1 MKLTQPVPAG
11 GAIQT
16 KLRFVVGRWL
26 TCDATTL
33 HINWFPNWWSDIIP
47 TRKTQGRTVTRVNG
61 SLQGANRPRNTSAMC
76 CIMAWWNEKTP
87 RVCHWVI
94 RINANENIGAGLCLS
109 QGWLYLLQLHV
120 FTIVSLHKTIT
131 RGIICIFKGGAG
143 SQLL

>member
-47 TRKTQGRTVTRVNG
+47 IRHEGDKQQHVNL
-61 SLQGANRPRNTSAMC
+61 LQGADRPRNTSAMC
-76 CIMAWWNEKTP
+76 FIVATQSEKNKQEYTT
-87 RVCHWVI
+87 
-94 RINANENIGAGLCLS
+94 E
-109 QGWLYLLQLHV
+109 
-120 FTIVSLHKTIT
+120 
-131 RGIICIFKGGAG
+131 
-143 SQLL
+143 